1 MTVMIDLGTCVYFKP
16 SRSVAFALLFS
27 VSDSLT
33 LFATLSVM
41 CTYGAGFPPQQGD
54 GCCSGK
60 VGQKVVLVPALQL
73 PSVCHVLSQ
82 VLVPRFLKISCN
94 CTQLPYSQDFFLPQG
109 SCLHW
114 KCWSSFLD
122 HFFSGSFFLAS
133 VFLYGMSGPQFSQSK

>member
-33 LFATLSVM
+33 LFATLSVIH
-41 CTYGAGFPPQQGD
+41 T
-54 GCCSGK
+54 
-60 VGQKVVLVPALQL
+60 VLASL
-73 PSVCHVLSQ
+73 PSREMAAALGRWGRKLCWFLLCSCPAVRVLSQ

-94 CTQLPYSQDFFLPQG
+94 CTQLPYIQDFFLPQG

-122 HFFSGSFFLAS
+122 HFFSGAFFLAS